1 MTGGLSVVRCRSDA
15 LRSIISR
22 RNASVDGIAQP
33 RAGGVPPVSD
43 GPAGRG
49 GRRSVSFAS
58 LHARRE
64 TGWNKIVRGP
74 VRCSR
79 GFAALRSS
87 DAPGPRRLARPLSR
101 SASAALRA
109 AWPGSAARLRRAAR
123 GLAGVRC
130 SPPPRCARLGRVR
143 CSPPPRCARLGR
155 GPLLASAA
163 LRAAWPGPLLA
174 SAALR
179 AAWPGPPL
187 ASAALHA
194 AWPGPLLASA
204 ALHAAWP
211 GSAARLRRAARGLAG
226 LCCSPPPRRARL
238 GGAPL
243 LAFAALRAAWPGPLL
258 ASAALRAAGGD

>member
-22 RNASVDGIAQP
+22 RNASIDGIAQP
-33 RAGGVPPVSD
+33 RAGGVPPVGD

-64 TGWNKIVRGP
+64 TGWNKIVPGP

-101 SASAALRA
+101 SASAAL
-109 AWPGSAARLRRAAR
+109 
-123 GLAGVRC
+123 
-130 SPPPRCARLGRVR
+130 
-143 CSPPPRCARLGR
+143 
-155 GPLLASAA
+155 
-163 LRAAWPGPLLA
+163 
-174 SAALR
+174 
-179 AAWPGPPL
+179 
-187 ASAALHA
+187 
-194 AWPGPLLASA
+194 
-204 ALHAAWP
+204 HAAWP

-226 LCCSPPPRRARL
+226 SAARLRRAARGLAGVRCSPPPRRARL

-258 ASAALRAAGGD
+258 ASAALRAAGGDA

>member
-1 MTGGLSVVRCRSDA
+1 VRCRSDA

-22 RNASVDGIAQP
+22 RNASIDGIAQP
-33 RAGGVPPVSD
+33 RAGGVPPVGD

-143 CSPPPRCARLGR
+143 CSPPPRCARL
-155 GPLLASAA
+155 AA
-163 LRAAWPGPLLA
+163 MRTEWA
-174 SAALR
+174 
-179 AAWPGPPL
+179 
-187 ASAALHA
+187 
-194 AWPGPLLASA
+194 
-204 ALHAAWP
+204 
-211 GSAARLRRAARGLAG
+211 AARVSRPSLRVALLRG
-226 LCCSPPPRRARL
+226 CSSSPRPFRGRS
-238 GGAPL
+238 GGASSCH
-243 LAFAALRAAWPGPLL
+243 PGWRC
-258 ASAALRAAGGD
+258 A